1 MTTDAPTGA
10 RLRFLTGWRTV
21 REGMLTAGGSV
32 TIEYDPERLTGCRGT
47 MRGAQM
53 WDIEINVAI
62 HPRGGIVR
70 GSAMEKV
77 RVPPERGMVVNL
89 LPKPYRL
96 EIPRDATRLELWF
109 RNYHG
114 GTSPCETWDSRFG
127 QNYVFDV
134 EPA

>member
-1 MTTDAPTGA
+1 MTDATAGA
-10 RLRFLTGWRTV
+10 RLRFLTGWRTI
-21 REGMLTAGGSV
+21 REGVLKAGGAV
-32 TIEYDPERLTGCRGT
+32 VIEYDPERLTRFRGT

-70 GSAMEKV
+70 GSVMEKI
-77 RVPPERGMVVNL
+77 RAGEHGMITRLV
-89 LPKPYRL
+89 PKPYQL
-96 EIPRDATRLELWF
+96 EIPRDATRLEIWF
-109 RNYHG
+109 RNYQG
-114 GTSPCETWDSRFG
+114 GTEPGEAWDSRFG